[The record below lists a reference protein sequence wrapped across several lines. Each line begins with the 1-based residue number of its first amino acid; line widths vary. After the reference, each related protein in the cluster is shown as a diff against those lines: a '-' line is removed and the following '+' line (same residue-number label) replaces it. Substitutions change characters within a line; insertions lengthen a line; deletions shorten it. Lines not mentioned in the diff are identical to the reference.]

1 MCFSSKSTS
10 STFSPARNVLS
21 MTRPCRMCL
30 SLVRTKAPPLPGLTC
45 WKSTMVYGCPSC
57 WILSPFLNSAVDTCM
72 RSTFPFLGLGPER
85 LVQALPDPGIARVL
99 LHEAQED
106 LCRLVGEPLLEAEGA
121 EAHGRERVVLEDA
134 AEGRALA
141 GATAG
146 LERLQGEPRLAVP
159 RLELDHA
166 LKMLPGL
173 VPPAGLA
180 MNIRGQAMGL
190 RVLRARFQDADELS
204 ERLFRIAL
212 VEICPG
218 QDEARRRV
226 LREADEALLA
236 EPDGL
241 SRPADFA
248 IGVGKRGKGQPS
260 WVFGEPL
267 FVATDCAGRHGI
279 GGGYGPSDLG
289 DRVRH
294 GSSFIC
300 AKGARVNAFPRLPAP
315 AWRDR
320 LAQMQG
326 DADSASAR
334 PHVSDWE
341 RFLFPVAAV
350 VLTFLCYLPAL
361 ANGFIDWDDS
371 PLLLRNPHYRG
382 LGLDQLRWMFT
393 TRLMGHWMPLNWIS
407 FGLDHAVWSMTP
419 SGYHLTNALLHAIN
433 AAVVYA
439 LASKLLL
446 LSLPELSSD
455 RMRVRL
461 GALVAALTFSLH
473 PLRVESVAW
482 VTERRDVLSGLFFL
496 LAIWAYLRYCEART
510 AERGGGRRPYW
521 AAVVLCG
528 LALMSKVMAVSL
540 PVILLLLDIY
550 PLRRLRGG
558 PRGWLGPAAR
568 AVLMEKLPFVALC
581 AGASA
586 LALWAQLA
594 GGRPVPP

>member
-1 MCFSSKSTS
+1 
-10 STFSPARNVLS
+10 
-21 MTRPCRMCL
+21 
-30 SLVRTKAPPLPGLTC
+30 
-45 WKSTMVYGCPSC
+45 
-57 WILSPFLNSAVDTCM
+57 
-72 RSTFPFLGLGPER
+72 
-85 LVQALPDPGIARVL
+85 
-99 LHEAQED
+99 
-106 LCRLVGEPLLEAEGA
+106 
-121 EAHGRERVVLEDA
+121 
-134 AEGRALA
+134 
-141 GATAG
+141 
-146 LERLQGEPRLAVP
+146 
-159 RLELDHA
+159 
-166 LKMLPGL
+166 
-173 VPPAGLA
+173 
-180 MNIRGQAMGL
+180 
-190 RVLRARFQDADELS
+190 
-204 ERLFRIAL
+204 
-212 VEICPG
+212 
-218 QDEARRRV
+218 
-226 LREADEALLA
+226 
-236 EPDGL
+236 
-241 SRPADFA
+241 
-248 IGVGKRGKGQPS
+248 
-260 WVFGEPL
+260 
-267 FVATDCAGRHGI
+267 
-279 GGGYGPSDLG
+279 
-289 DRVRH
+289 
-294 GSSFIC
+294 
-300 AKGARVNAFPRLPAP
+300 
-315 AWRDR
+315 
-320 LAQMQG
+320 MQG

-334 PHVSDWE
+334 PHVSDWG

-407 FGLDHAVWSMTP
+407 FGLDHVVWGMTP
-419 SGYHLTNALLHAIN
+419 FGYHLTNLLLHAIN

-496 LAIWAYLRYCEART
+496 LAIWAYLRYCEARA
-510 AERGGGRRPYW
+510 AERGGGRWPYW

-550 PLRRLRGG
+550 PLRRLGHG
-558 PRGWLGPAAR
+558 PRGWLGPSAR
-568 AVLMEKLPFVALC
+568 AVLLEKLPFVALC

-594 GGRPVPP
+594 GGSPVPLEALPWSGRLGIVGYQLAFYLGKTLIPTNLAILYELRLPLELEPWRIVLSVATVAAITAGAVALRRRVPAALIAWAAYVVILLPPSGIVQSGYQIAADRYSYLACLGWSMLAGAAVVAIGRVAALPAFFLIAVLGGVTWTQAKVWHDNETVWRNAVRVDPRSGIARANLGAALNAHGRPGEAMAELREAIRLRPGYPDAHLSLGLLLAQGGDPAGAVPHFSEALRLWPRFAEAHNNLGAALAVQGRRDEALAHFSEALRLNPDYAEARNNLGLALAQDGKLREAAEQFARAVELNPEWIDARRNLEQAQRLLGR